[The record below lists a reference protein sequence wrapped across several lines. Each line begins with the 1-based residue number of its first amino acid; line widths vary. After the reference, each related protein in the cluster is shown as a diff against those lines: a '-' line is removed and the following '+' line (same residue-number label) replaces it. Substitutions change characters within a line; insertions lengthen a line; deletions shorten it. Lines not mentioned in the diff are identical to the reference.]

1 MERSTGVRGGRGRWL
16 LPWLIAGIVLLVGAS
31 VATAKANRST
41 VGPEIR
47 IGLLTPLSGA
57 NAAIGQ
63 SGVQWAAV
71 MQKRLTRPGAVL
83 AGRKVRVIVYDTKTD
98 PATAATFARRLV
110 TRDKVVA
117 ISCCASTSE
126 ALQVMA
132 VASSFKVPVIGGAI
146 LGVLTDP
153 ATPGYGWYLRL
164 TPPVDDTIQFNID
177 FAKKQGYKTLG
188 IMHSSLVY
196 GTQGKTDLT
205 KAAEA
210 AGLKVVASAPI
221 APDATDA
228 SGAANQVA
236 NAKPDAVLLWD
247 YATTTAVST
256 RDLRNAGFAGPIISN
271 WSAHNPVMFA
281 LAGKTVKN
289 VYAHSIW
296 DPFKPYTLAAL
307 KEFAKTYGTTPSGF
321 QNNLESTNLEIIAMG
336 YKNALKK
343 TANPSGENVREGIL
357 QLKNVDA
364 SKLTFYTTGSPL
376 GFGKAFVSAS
386 GQNPYE
392 FSSRDAMFMEE
403 STGAGSWKR
412 VAAK

>member
-1 MERSTGVRGGRGRWL
+1 MERFNGGNGIRSRWL
-16 LPWLIAGIVLLVGAS
+16 LPWLIAAVVVLVGAS
-31 VATAKANRST
+31 VATAGANRST

-71 MQKRLTRPGAVL
+71 MQKRLTRPGGVL
-83 AGRKVRVIVYDTKTD
+83 AGRKVRIIAYDTKTD

-132 VASSFKVPVIGGAI
+132 VASEFKVPVVGGAI

-164 TPPVDDTIQFNID
+164 TPPVDDTINFNID

-188 IMHSSLVY
+188 IMHSSLLY
-196 GTQGKTDLT
+196 GTQGKADLT

-210 AGLKVVASAPI
+210 AGLKVVSTAPI
-221 APDATDA
+221 DPTSTDA
-228 SGAANQVA
+228 SGAANQVVT
-236 NAKPDAVLLWD
+236 AKPDAVLTWD
-247 YATTTAVST
+247 YATTTAVSV
-256 RDLRNAGFAGPIISN
+256 RDLRNAGYAGPIISN
-271 WSAHNPVMFA
+271 WSAHNPVLFA
-281 LAGKTVKN
+281 LAGKGVKN
-289 VYAHSIW
+289 VFAHAIW

-307 KEFAKTYGTTPSGF
+307 KEFARTYGTTPSGF
-321 QNNLESTNLEIIAMG
+321 QNNLESTNMEIIALG

-343 TANPSGENVREGIL
+343 TAKPSGDDVRNGIL
-357 QLKNVDA
+357 AIKSYNAD
-364 SKLTFYTTGSPL
+364 KLTFYTSGSTL
-376 GFGKAFVSAS
+376 GFGKPFVSAS

-392 FSSRDAMFMEE
+392 FASRDSMYMEE
-403 STGAGSWKR
+403 TTGAGSWKR